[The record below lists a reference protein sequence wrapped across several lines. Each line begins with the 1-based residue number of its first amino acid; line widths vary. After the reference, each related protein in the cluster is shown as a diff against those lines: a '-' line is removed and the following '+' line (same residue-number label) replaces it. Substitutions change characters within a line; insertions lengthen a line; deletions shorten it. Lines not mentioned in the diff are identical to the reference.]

1 MRIVGF
7 ELEDWEKEAFNRLK
21 KGHEVLLTEQVVSEE
36 LNSRYYGANII
47 STFIYSQLDGK
58 TLKQF
63 RDLRLIATRSTG
75 FDHIDLDYCRKNDI
89 AISNVPAYGQNTV
102 AEHTFALIHAISRRI
117 PEAVARTRSGSFSQK
132 GLQGFDLKG
141 RTLGVIGTG
150 DIGRNVIRIAN
161 GYGMKVLAFDVKPD
175 QRAASRL
182 GFEYTDMA
190 DLLSRAD
197 IITLHVPGI
206 EKTRNLI
213 SEREFELMKPGAVL
227 INTARGF
234 IVDVQ
239 ALLKALTEGK
249 LAAAGL
255 DVLPEEPVIREEI
268 ELLRSTY
275 TGKGNLQALL
285 ADHLLTD
292 LPNVIITPHIAF
304 NTREAVQRL
313 LTTSVDNVLSFI
325 QGNPQNLV
333 GAKE

>member
-21 KGHEVLLTEQVVSEE
+21 KGHEVLLTEQAVSEK
-36 LNSRYYGANII
+36 LDSRYYGANII
-47 STFIYSQLDGK
+47 SAFIYSKLDGE

-63 RDLRLIATRSTG
+63 GDLRLIATRSTG

-89 AISNVPAYGQNTV
+89 AISNVPTYGQNTV
-102 AEHTFALIHAISRRI
+102 AEHTFALIHAISRHI

-150 DIGRNVIRIAN
+150 DIGRNVIRIAS

-182 GFEYTDMA
+182 GFEYTDMD

-234 IVDVQ
+234 IVDVK
-239 ALLKALTEGK
+239 ALLKALAEGK

-255 DVLPEEPVIREEI
+255 NVLPEEPVIREEI

-275 TGKGNLQALL
+275 TGKGNLQVLL

-292 LPNVIITPHIAF
+292 LPNVVITPHIAF

-313 LTTSVDNVLSFI
+313 LTTSVDNILSFI

-333 GAKE
+333 GVKE

>member
-21 KGHEVLLTEQVVSEE
+21 KGHEVLLTEQAVSEK
-36 LNSRYYGANII
+36 LDSRYYGANII
-47 STFIYSQLDGK
+47 STFIYSKLDGK

-63 RDLRLIATRSTG
+63 KNLRLIATRSTG

-89 AISNVPAYGQNTV
+89 AISNVPTYGQNTV
-102 AEHTFALIHAISRRI
+102 AEHTFALIHAISRHI

-150 DIGRNVIRIAN
+150 DIGRNVIRIAS

-182 GFEYTDMA
+182 GFEYTDMD

-206 EKTRNLI
+206 EKTRKLI

-275 TGKGNLQALL
+275 TGKGNLQVLL

-292 LPNVIITPHIAF
+292 LPNVVITPHIAF

-313 LTTSVDNVLSFI
+313 LTTSVDNILSFI

-333 GAKE
+333 GVKE